1 MASPSPSLVGLN
13 ETQLGLVAPPWLCDL
28 YTRTLGARV
37 AERALALGTLF
48 GPEEALEVGLV
59 DELTPLSNVI
69 PRAGNEVVEWVSG
82 GNNVRQAKV
91 ESLHYCRR
99 KYLEEFELT
108 RDKDAEVFVE
118 RIMKESTQEALEKY
132 FESVKRKSREKKEK
146 TRPKD

>member
-48 GPEEALEVGLV
+48 GPEEALKVGLV
-59 DELTPLSNVI
+59 DELTPVSDVI
-69 PRAGNEVVEWVSG
+69 TRAQNEAVEWISG
-82 GNNVRQAKV
+82 GDRVREAKV

-99 KYLEEFELT
+99 RYLEEFELT
-108 RDKDAEVFVE
+108 RDKDVEEFVA

-132 FESVKRKSREKKEK
+132 LEGLKQKSREKKEK
-146 TRPKD
+146 QRPKD